1 MRMDLEM
8 LDLVI
13 VGAGLSGI
21 GAAYRI
27 QESCPNHSFT
37 ILEERDKIGGTWDL
51 FKYPGIRSD
60 SDMYT
65 FGFPFFPWKDPK
77 AIADGP
83 TILQYINDT
92 VDEFG
97 LRKKIRFNRR
107 LSAANWSDSE
117 KCWTLS
123 VSNSTSVQTETIRCK
138 FLFMCSGYYD
148 YLQGHEPEFKNRE
161 AFKGIT
167 VHPQQWDQNLDY
179 AGKRVVII
187 GSGATA
193 VTLLPTLAE
202 KAEHVTMLQRSP
214 TYILNLPSEDKL
226 ANFLKR
232 TLPSSWA
239 HSISRWKNILFG
251 LWFYQAC
258 RKWPD
263 AISRFL
269 RKQIKKSLKDKY
281 DDKHFNPKYKP
292 WDQRLCLVP
301 DNDMFR
307 AIKKGKA
314 SIATDTIKQWTENG
328 IELNSGKTLEAD
340 IIVTATGLKVQLFG
354 GMKLTINDQPLDMA
368 NSPAFKGVMLSDV
381 PNFAI
386 AVGYTNA
393 SWTLKSDLNSRFV
406 VKVLNHM
413 KKNNVEVCVPRFP
426 HETME
431 KEQLLDFNANY
442 ILRAIDILPKQGT
455 EGPWKVH
462 QNYLKDL
469 LALGYGSPSNKY
481 LEYT

>member
-1 MRMDLEM
+1 MQEIEM
-8 LDLVI
+8 VDVVI

-21 GAAYRI
+21 GAGYHMQNSSPDR
-27 QESCPNHSFT
+27 SFT
-37 ILEERDKIGGTWDL
+37 ILEGRDKIGGTWDL

-83 TILQYINDT
+83 TILKYINDT
-92 VDEFG
+92 VDEFN

-107 LSAANWSDSE
+107 VTAANWSSTE
-117 KCWTLS
+117 KCWTLTI
-123 VSNSTSVQTETIRCK
+123 SNTKAEQSETIHCK

-148 YLQGHEPEFKNRE
+148 YRAGHEPEFPNRD

-167 VHPQQWDQNLDY
+167 IHPQHWDQNLDY
-179 AGKRVVII
+179 TDKKIVII

-214 TYILNLPSEDKL
+214 TYILNLPSEDKI

-232 TLPSSWA
+232 VLPSTWA
-239 HSISRWKNILFG
+239 HFLSRWKNIIFG
-251 LWFYQAC
+251 LWFYKAC
-258 RKWPD
+258 RRWPD
-263 AISRFL
+263 AIAGFL
-269 RKQIKKSLKDKY
+269 KKQIKKNLQDKY
-281 DDKHFNPKYKP
+281 EDEHFSPKYKP

-307 AIKKGKA
+307 SIKKGKS
-314 SIATDTIKQWTENG
+314 SIVTDTIKQFLENG

-354 GMKLTINDQPLDMA
+354 GMKLTIDDAPINMP
-368 NSPAFKGVMLSDV
+368 NSPAYKGVMLSDV
-381 PNFAI
+381 PNFAL

-393 SWTLKSDLNSRFV
+393 SWTLKSDLNCQFF

-413 KKNNVEVCVPRFP
+413 KRANVEVCTPRFP

-431 KEQLLDFNANY
+431 KIRLLDFDANY
-442 ILRAIDILPKQGT
+442 ILRAADKLPKQGT
-455 EGPWKVH
+455 SGPWKVE
-462 QNYLKDL
+462 QNYIRDL
-469 LALGYGSPSNKY
+469 MALGYGSPKDKY
-481 LEYT
+481 LEYR

>member
-1 MRMDLEM
+1 M
-8 LDLVI
+8 LDVVI

-21 GAAYRI
+21 GAGYHI
-27 QESCPNHSFT
+27 QNSCPDRSFT
-37 ILEERDKIGGTWDL
+37 ILEGRDKIGGTWDL

-83 TILQYINDT
+83 TILKYINDT
-92 VDEFG
+92 VDEFD
-97 LRKKIRFNRR
+97 LRKRIRFNKRVT
-107 LSAANWSDSE
+107 AANWCSTE
-117 KCWTLS
+117 KCWTLNITNTGAEQS
-123 VSNSTSVQTETIRCK
+123 ETIRCK

-148 YLQGHEPEFKNRE
+148 YRAGHEPEFPNRE

-167 VHPQQWDQNLDY
+167 IHPQHWDQNLDY
-179 AGKRVVII
+179 ADKKIVII

-202 KAEHVTMLQRSP
+202 KAKHVTMLQRSP
-214 TYILNLPSEDKL
+214 TYILNLPSEDKI

-232 TLPSSWA
+232 VLPSTWA
-239 HSISRWKNILFG
+239 HFLSRWKNIIFG
-251 LWFYQAC
+251 LWFYKAS
-258 RKWPD
+258 RRWPD
-263 AISRFL
+263 AIAGFL
-269 RKQIKKSLKDKY
+269 KKQIKKNLRDKY
-281 DDKHFNPKYKP
+281 EDEHFSPKYKP

-307 AIKKGKA
+307 SIKKGKS
-314 SIATDTIKQWTENG
+314 SIVTDTIKQFLENG

-340 IIVTATGLKVQLFG
+340 IVVTATGLKVQLFG
-354 GMKLTINDQPLDMA
+354 GMNLTIDDTPINMP
-368 NSPAFKGVMLSDV
+368 NSPAYKGVMLSDV
-381 PNFAI
+381 PNFAL

-393 SWTLKSDLNSRFV
+393 SWTLKSDLNCQFF

-413 KKNNVEVCVPRFP
+413 KRTNVEVCTPRFP

-431 KEQLLDFNANY
+431 KIRLLDFDANY
-442 ILRAIDILPKQGT
+442 ILRAADKLPKQGT
-455 EGPWKVH
+455 SGPWKVE
-462 QNYLKDL
+462 QNYIRDL
-469 LALGYGSPSNKY
+469 MALGYGSPKDKY
-481 LEYT
+481 LEYR